1 MSQAKLNALLTIS
14 ERSSQRGY
22 NTGPN
27 FEEKNDRGESEESK
41 QCWGGDRRDGDKR
54 RGQITGDLTEL
65 KEDTSK

>member
-27 FEEKNDRGESEESK
+27 FEKTTEEKVNKVNNVGEEK
-41 QCWGGDRRDGDKR
+41 
-54 RGQITGDLTEL
+54 
-65 KEDTSK
+65 